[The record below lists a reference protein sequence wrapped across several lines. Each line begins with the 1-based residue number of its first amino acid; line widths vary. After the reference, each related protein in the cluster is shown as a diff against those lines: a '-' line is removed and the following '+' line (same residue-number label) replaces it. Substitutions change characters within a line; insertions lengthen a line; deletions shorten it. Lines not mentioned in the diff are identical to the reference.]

1 MSDPETGLEPIVIS
15 IDLDSTP
22 LQAYRR
28 FTEGFGDWWPVLTHS
43 LSRDAATRC
52 ALEARPGGR
61 LFEVAPGGGEHL
73 WGEVEAASAG
83 ESLRFSWYPGRE
95 ADSAQWVE
103 VTFEPA
109 GQGCR
114 ATLVHGGWEA
124 LGEIAPILRREYV
137 PGWEHVF
144 GELFARYASAR
155 D

>member
-1 MSDPETGLEPIVIS
+1 MNETERGLDPIVLA

-22 LQAYRR
+22 LEAYRR
-28 FTEGFGDWWPVLTHS
+28 FTEGFGYWWPVLTHS

-61 LFEVAPGGGEHL
+61 LFEVAPGGDEHL
-73 WGEVEAASAG
+73 WGTVEAASAG
-83 ESLRFSWYPGRE
+83 ESVRFSWHPGRE
-95 ADSAQWVE
+95 ADSAQWIE

-109 GQGCR
+109 GQGCH

-137 PGWEHVF
+137 PGWRHVF

-155 D
+155 N